1 MSVEPELRE
10 AIERLK
16 SGDQDAFHIFYIHTY
31 QFVYAR
37 AKFTIRDEHEAQD
50 LMQEVYLAVYRN
62 IGSLKN
68 TDSVYSWLG
77 GITLR
82 QGMKLVNRKK
92 RNILLSED
100 QEGMFEDL
108 PDESR
113 GTEER
118 IARAEEIQIMKDCIY
133 ELSEEQR
140 AVVLAYY
147 YDEMKVEEIAR
158 LLEISEGTVKSR
170 LYHARKRLK
179 ASLVE
184 LEKKQGYRLYSISIP
199 AVLAAVGYLLGENT
213 ITAEAA
219 GGIYSGICSCAGMK
233 NMTENTASNTVGN
246 IAGNTVGTAAGNAA
260 GKAVRTA
267 AGKAAGLTGKKLALI
282 ILGIAAGA
290 ALIGAT
296 IYIWYRALNAAKDA
310 EQLRADENRQEEQS
324 AEDVPEGTPEA
335 EDGQTPGE
343 DEEDPET
350 YYREILDEY
359 RQAEAEG
366 YTGPASRYTYVIEE
380 LFDYDYES
388 TWFTYNGEPLY
399 YAIVDISNDGRPE
412 LFLSLKNSPSA
423 RGQIIDLYGYGE
435 SGPERIAFEPDDIWG
450 WAYGGFDI
458 CKNGVLN
465 RVERSGG
472 ASTVGNYY
480 YRLPKNSTTAQY
492 IDGIFHDGSFQCQRI
507 TDPDGGGYNITDEEY
522 LSIQNDRYPVVTD
535 TDPEIEWIR
544 LGESENSTAEGGTD
558 TSYDEAAVN
567 DYYGD
572 FLRFYKEQE
581 AAGFPTTEAELI
593 NQIFMDRLYFKNGYA
608 ASGTELY
615 YAAVDLAGDGVPE
628 IFISDQRGT
637 IYGAYGVLDH
647 TEGQVIPLIS
657 DGSAYLGDRL
667 RCEICENN
675 LLKVTGSGGAASNMI
690 AYYQAKPGGG
700 SLECTEGI
708 LQNGEEYWFGY
719 ETEGRQEFVK
729 EARAAESDYRDME
742 EKYQEK
748 TGIQWHNCRNMRN
761 RGKENRKTGTG
772 KVCRNHSFTPALRRD
787 AGREGTV

>member
-179 ASLVE
+179 ASLAE

-359 RQAEAEG
+359 RQAEVEG

-399 YAIVDISNDGRPE
+399 YAIVDISNDGCPE

-507 TDPDGGGYNITDEEY
+507 TDPDGGGYSITDEEY

-535 TDPEIEWIR
+535 TDPDIEWIR
-544 LGESENSTAEGGTD
+544 LGESENSTAGGGTD
-558 TSYDEAAVN
+558 TSYDQAAVN

-581 AAGFPTTEAELI
+581 AAGFPTKEVELI

-637 IYGAYGVLDH
+637 IYGVYGVLDH

-708 LQNGEEYWFGY
+708 LRDGEEYWFGY

-748 TGIQWHNCRNMRN
+748 TGIQWH
-761 RGKENRKTGTG
+761 KLSEY
-772 KVCRNHSFTPALRRD
+772 A
-787 AGREGTV
+787 E

>member
-359 RQAEAEG
+359 RQAEVEG

-399 YAIVDISNDGRPE
+399 YAIVDISNDGHPE

-507 TDPDGGGYNITDEEY
+507 TDPDGGGYSITDEEY

-535 TDPEIEWIR
+535 TDPDIEWIR
-544 LGESENSTAEGGTD
+544 LGESENSTAGGGTD
-558 TSYDEAAVN
+558 TSYDQAAVN

-581 AAGFPTTEAELI
+581 AAGFPTKEVELI

-637 IYGAYGVLDH
+637 IYGVYGVLDH
-647 TEGQVIPLIS
+647 TEGQIIPLIY

-708 LQNGEEYWFGY
+708 LQDGEEYWFGY

-748 TGIQWHNCRNMRN
+748 TGIQWH
-761 RGKENRKTGTG
+761 KLSEY
-772 KVCRNHSFTPALRRD
+772 A
-787 AGREGTV
+787 E

>member
-147 YDEMKVEEIAR
+147 YDEMKGEEIAR

-507 TDPDGGGYNITDEEY
+507 TDPDGGGYSITDEEY

-535 TDPEIEWIR
+535 TDPDIEWIR
-544 LGESENSTAEGGTD
+544 LGESENSTAGGGTD
-558 TSYDEAAVN
+558 TSYDQAAVN

-581 AAGFPTTEAELI
+581 AAGFPTKEVELI

-637 IYGAYGVLDH
+637 IYGVYGVLDH
-647 TEGQVIPLIS
+647 TEGQIIPLIY

-708 LQNGEEYWFGY
+708 LQDGEEYWFGY

-748 TGIQWHNCRNMRN
+748 TGIQWH
-761 RGKENRKTGTG
+761 KLSEY
-772 KVCRNHSFTPALRRD
+772 A
-787 AGREGTV
+787 E

>member
-399 YAIVDISNDGRPE
+399 YAIVDISNDGYPE
-412 LFLSLKNSPSA
+412 LFLSLKNSPSD

-435 SGPERIAFEPDDIWG
+435 SGPERITFAPEDIPDWRYEG
-450 WAYGGFDI
+450 YDI
-458 CKNGVLN
+458 CENGVLM
-465 RVERSGG
+465 RSGGSGG
-472 ASTVGNYY
+472 ASTAGNYY

-507 TDPDGGGYNITDEEY
+507 TDPDGGGYSITDEEY

-535 TDPEIEWIR
+535 TDPDIEWIR
-544 LGESENSTAEGGTD
+544 LGESENSTAGGGTD
-558 TSYDEAAVN
+558 TSYDQAAVN

-581 AAGFPTTEAELI
+581 AAGFPTKEVELI

-637 IYGAYGVLDH
+637 IYGVYGVLDH
-647 TEGQVIPLIS
+647 TEGQIIPLIY

-708 LQNGEEYWFGY
+708 LQDGEEYWFGY

-748 TGIQWHNCRNMRN
+748 TGIQWH
-761 RGKENRKTGTG
+761 KLSEY
-772 KVCRNHSFTPALRRD
+772 A
-787 AGREGTV
+787 E

>member
-359 RQAEAEG
+359 RQAEVEG

-507 TDPDGGGYNITDEEY
+507 TDPDGGGYSITDEEY

-535 TDPEIEWIR
+535 TDPDIEWIR
-544 LGESENSTAEGGTD
+544 LGE
-558 TSYDEAAVN
+558 
-567 DYYGD
+567 
-572 FLRFYKEQE
+572 
-581 AAGFPTTEAELI
+581 I
-593 NQIFMDRLYFKNGYA
+593 
-608 ASGTELY
+608 
-615 YAAVDLAGDGVPE
+615 
-628 IFISDQRGT
+628 
-637 IYGAYGVLDH
+637 
-647 TEGQVIPLIS
+647 
-657 DGSAYLGDRL
+657 
-667 RCEICENN
+667 
-675 LLKVTGSGGAASNMI
+675 
-690 AYYQAKPGGG
+690 
-700 SLECTEGI
+700 
-708 LQNGEEYWFGY
+708 
-719 ETEGRQEFVK
+719 GRAHV
-729 EARAAESDYRDME
+729 
-742 EKYQEK
+742 
-748 TGIQWHNCRNMRN
+748 
-761 RGKENRKTGTG
+761 
-772 KVCRNHSFTPALRRD
+772 
-787 AGREGTV
+787 

>member
-1 MSVEPELRE
+1 MSGYENSRE
-10 AIERLK
+10 DRER
-16 SGDQDAFHIFYIHTY
+16 
-31 QFVYAR
+31 
-37 AKFTIRDEHEAQD
+37 
-50 LMQEVYLAVYRN
+50 
-62 IGSLKN
+62 
-68 TDSVYSWLG
+68 SWLSL
-77 GITLR
+77 TAAV
-82 QGMKLVNRKK
+82 KA
-92 RNILLSED
+92 LLSED

-507 TDPDGGGYNITDEEY
+507 ADPDGGGYSITDEEY

-535 TDPEIEWIR
+535 TDPDIEWIR
-544 LGESENSTAEGGTD
+544 LGESENSTAGGGTD
-558 TSYDEAAVN
+558 TSYDQAAVN

-581 AAGFPTTEAELI
+581 AAGFPTKEVELI

-637 IYGAYGVLDH
+637 IYGVYGVLDH

-708 LQNGEEYWFGY
+708 LRDGEEYWFGY

-748 TGIQWHNCRNMRN
+748 TGIQWH
-761 RGKENRKTGTG
+761 KLSEY
-772 KVCRNHSFTPALRRD
+772 A
-787 AGREGTV
+787 E

>member
-179 ASLVE
+179 ASLAE

-359 RQAEAEG
+359 RQAEVEG

-399 YAIVDISNDGRPE
+399 YAIVDISNDGYPE

-507 TDPDGGGYNITDEEY
+507 TDPDGGGYSITDEEY

-535 TDPEIEWIR
+535 TDPDIEWIR
-544 LGESENSTAEGGTD
+544 LGESENSTAGGGTD
-558 TSYDEAAVN
+558 TSYDQAAVN

-581 AAGFPTTEAELI
+581 AAGFPTKEVELI

-637 IYGAYGVLDH
+637 IYGVYGVLDH
-647 TEGQVIPLIS
+647 TEGQIIPLIY

-708 LQNGEEYWFGY
+708 LQDGEEYWFGY

-748 TGIQWHNCRNMRN
+748 TGIQWH
-761 RGKENRKTGTG
+761 KLSEY
-772 KVCRNHSFTPALRRD
+772 A
-787 AGREGTV
+787 E

>member
-179 ASLVE
+179 ASLAE

-507 TDPDGGGYNITDEEY
+507 TDPDGGGYSITDEEY

-535 TDPEIEWIR
+535 TDPDIEWIR
-544 LGESENSTAEGGTD
+544 LGESENSTAGGGTD
-558 TSYDEAAVN
+558 TSYDQAAVN

-581 AAGFPTTEAELI
+581 AAGFPTKEVELI

-647 TEGQVIPLIS
+647 TEGQIIPLIY

-708 LQNGEEYWFGY
+708 LQDGEEYWFGY

-748 TGIQWHNCRNMRN
+748 TGIQWH
-761 RGKENRKTGTG
+761 KLSEY
-772 KVCRNHSFTPALRRD
+772 A
-787 AGREGTV
+787 E

>member
-399 YAIVDISNDGRPE
+399 YAIVDISNDGYPE
-412 LFLSLKNSPSA
+412 LFLSLKNSPSD

-435 SGPERIAFEPDDIWG
+435 SGPERITFAPEDIPDWRYEG
-450 WAYGGFDI
+450 YDI
-458 CKNGVLN
+458 CENGVLM
-465 RVERSGG
+465 RSGGSGG

-507 TDPDGGGYNITDEEY
+507 TDPDGGGYSITDEEY

-535 TDPEIEWIR
+535 TDPDIEWIR
-544 LGESENSTAEGGTD
+544 LGESENSTAGGGTD
-558 TSYDEAAVN
+558 TSYDQAAVN

-581 AAGFPTTEAELI
+581 AAGFPTKEVELI

-637 IYGAYGVLDH
+637 IYGVYGVLDH
-647 TEGQVIPLIS
+647 TEGQIIPLIY

-708 LQNGEEYWFGY
+708 LQDGEEYWFGY

-748 TGIQWHNCRNMRN
+748 TGIQWH
-761 RGKENRKTGTG
+761 KLSEY
-772 KVCRNHSFTPALRRD
+772 A
-787 AGREGTV
+787 E

>member
-350 YYREILDEY
+350 YYKEILDEY

-399 YAIVDISNDGRPE
+399 YAIVDISNDGYPE
-412 LFLSLKNSPSA
+412 LFLSLKNSPSD

-435 SGPERIAFEPDDIWG
+435 SGPERITFAPEDIPDWRYEG
-450 WAYGGFDI
+450 YDI
-458 CKNGVLN
+458 CENGVLM
-465 RVERSGG
+465 RSGGSGG
-472 ASTVGNYY
+472 ASTAGNYY

-507 TDPDGGGYNITDEEY
+507 TDPDGGGYSITDEEY

-535 TDPEIEWIR
+535 TDPDIEWIR
-544 LGESENSTAEGGTD
+544 LGESENSTAGGGTD
-558 TSYDEAAVN
+558 TSYDQAAVN

-581 AAGFPTTEAELI
+581 AAGFPTKEVELI

-637 IYGAYGVLDH
+637 IYGVYGVLDH
-647 TEGQVIPLIS
+647 TEGQIIPLIY

-708 LQNGEEYWFGY
+708 LQDGEEYWFGY

-748 TGIQWHNCRNMRN
+748 TGIQWH
-761 RGKENRKTGTG
+761 KLSEY
-772 KVCRNHSFTPALRRD
+772 A
-787 AGREGTV
+787 E

>member
-179 ASLVE
+179 ASLAE

-267 AGKAAGLTGKKLALI
+267 AGKAAGMTGKKLALI

-507 TDPDGGGYNITDEEY
+507 TDPDGGGYSITDEEY

-535 TDPEIEWIR
+535 TDPDIEWIR
-544 LGESENSTAEGGTD
+544 LGESENSTAGGGTD
-558 TSYDEAAVN
+558 TSYDQAAVN

-581 AAGFPTTEAELI
+581 AAGFPTKEVELI

-708 LQNGEEYWFGY
+708 LQDGEEYWFGY

-748 TGIQWHNCRNMRN
+748 TGIQWH
-761 RGKENRKTGTG
+761 KLSEY
-772 KVCRNHSFTPALRRD
+772 A
-787 AGREGTV
+787 E

>member
-260 GKAVRTA
+260 GKAIRTA

-359 RQAEAEG
+359 RQAEVEG

-399 YAIVDISNDGRPE
+399 YAIVDISNDGHPE

-507 TDPDGGGYNITDEEY
+507 TDPDGGGYSITDEEY

-535 TDPEIEWIR
+535 TDPDIEWIR
-544 LGESENSTAEGGTD
+544 LGESENSTAGGGTD
-558 TSYDEAAVN
+558 TSYDQAAVN

-708 LQNGEEYWFGY
+708 LRDGEEYWFGY

-748 TGIQWHNCRNMRN
+748 TGIQWH
-761 RGKENRKTGTG
+761 KLSEY
-772 KVCRNHSFTPALRRD
+772 A
-787 AGREGTV
+787 E

>member
-399 YAIVDISNDGRPE
+399 YAIVDISNDGYPE

-748 TGIQWHNCRNMRN
+748 TGIQWH
-761 RGKENRKTGTG
+761 KLSEY
-772 KVCRNHSFTPALRRD
+772 A
-787 AGREGTV
+787 E

>member
-10 AIERLK
+10 AIEKLK
-16 SGDQDAFHIFYIHTY
+16 AGNQEAFHIFYMYTY

-37 AKFTIRDEHEAQD
+37 AKFTVRDEHEAQD
-50 LMQEVYLAVYRN
+50 LMQEVYLAAYKN

-68 TDSVYSWLG
+68 TDSVYSWLS

-100 QEGMFEDL
+100 QEGMFEGL

-113 GTEER
+113 GAEER
-118 IARAEEIQIMKDCIY
+118 IAREEEIQIMKDCIY

-140 AVVLAYY
+140 AVILAYY

-179 ASLVE
+179 ASLEE
-184 LEKKQGYRLYSISIP
+184 LEKKQGYRMYSISIP

-219 GGIYSGICSCAGMK
+219 GGIYSGICSCAGMI
-233 NMTENTASNTVGN
+233 NMAAGAENGGGGTPGADNSASGKIPSGGASKVRKAGRAVSGP
-246 IAGNTVGTAAGNAA
+246 AGNMPGNAA
-260 GKAVRTA
+260 GRAVRTA
-267 AGKAAGLTGKKLALI
+267 AGKAAGMTGKKLALI

-310 EQLRADENRQEEQS
+310 EQLRADENRQEETL
-324 AEDVPEGTPEA
+324 AEDVPEETPEA
-335 EDGQTPGE
+335 EDGQTPEE

-366 YTGPASRYTYVIEE
+366 YTGQASRYKYVIEE
-380 LFDYDYES
+380 LFDYNNET
-388 TWFTYNGEPLY
+388 TWFTYDGEPLY
-399 YAIVDISNDGRPE
+399 YAIVDISNDGYPE
-412 LFLSLKNSPSA
+412 LFLSLKNSPTD

-435 SGPERIAFEPDDIWG
+435 NGPERITFEPDDIPNWRYEG
-450 WAYGGFDI
+450 YDI
-458 CKNGVLN
+458 CGNGVLM
-465 RVERSGG
+465 RFGGSGG

-480 YRLPKNSTTAQY
+480 YRLPKNSTAAQF
-492 IDGIFHDGSFQCQRI
+492 IDGIFHDGSFQCQRL
-507 TDPDGGGYNITDEEY
+507 TAPDGKGYNITDEEY
-522 LSIQNDRYPVVTD
+522 LSIQRDRYPVITD
-535 TDPEIEWIR
+535 TDPDIEWIR
-544 LGESENSTAEGGTD
+544 LGESENSTSGGSTG
-558 TSYDEAAVN
+558 TSADETVVK

-581 AAGFPTTEAELI
+581 AAGFPTTEVELI
-593 NQIFMDRLYFKNGYA
+593 NQIFMDRSYFKNGYA

-615 YAAVDLAGDGVPE
+615 YAAVDLAEDGVPE
-628 IFISDQRGT
+628 IFISDQNGT
-637 IYGAYGVLDH
+637 IYGVYGLLDH
-647 TEGQVIPLIS
+647 TEGQIIPLIYGIYGS
-657 DGSAYLGDRL
+657 SAYLGDRL
-667 RCEICENN
+667 RRAICDNN
-675 LLKVTGSGGAASNMI
+675 LLKVTCSGAASNMI
-690 AYYQAKPGGG
+690 VYYQANPGGG

-708 LQNGEEYWFGY
+708 LQDGEDYWFGY
-719 ETEGRQEFVK
+719 ETGERRKFVK
-729 EARAAESDYRDME
+729 ETRATAADYRDME
-742 EKYQEK
+742 GKYREK
-748 TGIQWHNCRNMRN
+748 TGIRWHRLS
-761 RGKENRKTGTG
+761 E
-772 KVCRNHSFTPALRRD
+772 FT
-787 AGREGTV
+787 E

>member
-267 AGKAAGLTGKKLALI
+267 AGKAAGLTAKKLALI

-359 RQAEAEG
+359 RQAEVEG

-399 YAIVDISNDGRPE
+399 YAIVDISNDGYPE

-507 TDPDGGGYNITDEEY
+507 TDPDGGGYSITDEEY

-535 TDPEIEWIR
+535 TDPDIEWIR
-544 LGESENSTAEGGTD
+544 LGESENSTAGGGTD
-558 TSYDEAAVN
+558 TSYDQAAVN

-581 AAGFPTTEAELI
+581 AAGFPTKEVELI

-637 IYGAYGVLDH
+637 IYGVYGVLDH
-647 TEGQVIPLIS
+647 TEGQIIPLIY

-708 LQNGEEYWFGY
+708 LQDGEEYWFGY

-748 TGIQWHNCRNMRN
+748 TGIQWH
-761 RGKENRKTGTG
+761 KLSEY
-772 KVCRNHSFTPALRRD
+772 A
-787 AGREGTV
+787 E

>member
-267 AGKAAGLTGKKLALI
+267 AGKAAGMTGKKLALI

-350 YYREILDEY
+350 YYKEILDEY

-399 YAIVDISNDGRPE
+399 YAIVDISNDGYPE
-412 LFLSLKNSPSA
+412 LFLSLKNSPSD

-435 SGPERIAFEPDDIWG
+435 SGPERITFAPEDIPDWRYEG
-450 WAYGGFDI
+450 YDI
-458 CKNGVLN
+458 CENGVLM
-465 RVERSGG
+465 RSGGSGG
-472 ASTVGNYY
+472 ASTAGNYY

-507 TDPDGGGYNITDEEY
+507 TDPDGGGYSITDEEY

-535 TDPEIEWIR
+535 TDPDIEWIR
-544 LGESENSTAEGGTD
+544 LGESENSTAGGGTD
-558 TSYDEAAVN
+558 TSYDQAAVN

-581 AAGFPTTEAELI
+581 AAGFPTKEVELI

-637 IYGAYGVLDH
+637 IYGAHGVLDH

-708 LQNGEEYWFGY
+708 LRDGEEYWFGY

-748 TGIQWHNCRNMRN
+748 TGIQWH
-761 RGKENRKTGTG
+761 KLSEY
-772 KVCRNHSFTPALRRD
+772 A
-787 AGREGTV
+787 E

>member
-359 RQAEAEG
+359 RQAEVEG

-507 TDPDGGGYNITDEEY
+507 TDPDGGGYSITDEEY

-535 TDPEIEWIR
+535 TDPDIEWIR
-544 LGESENSTAEGGTD
+544 LGESENSTAGGGTD
-558 TSYDEAAVN
+558 TSYDQAAVN

-581 AAGFPTTEAELI
+581 AAGFPTKEVELI

-637 IYGAYGVLDH
+637 IYGVYGVLDH

-708 LQNGEEYWFGY
+708 LQDGEEYWFGY

-729 EARAAESDYRDME
+729 EARATEADYRDME
-742 EKYQEK
+742 EKYPEK
-748 TGIQWHNCRNMRN
+748 TGIQWH
-761 RGKENRKTGTG
+761 KLSEY
-772 KVCRNHSFTPALRRD
+772 A
-787 AGREGTV
+787 E

>member
-233 NMTENTASNTVGN
+233 NMPENTAGNTVGN
-246 IAGNTVGTAAGNAA
+246 TAGNTVGTAAGNAA

-282 ILGIAAGA
+282 ILGIAAGT
-290 ALIGAT
+290 ALIGAA
-296 IYIWYRALNAAKDA
+296 IYIWYRALNAANDA
-310 EQLRADENRQEEQS
+310 EQVRENENRQEEPL
-324 AEDVPEGTPEA
+324 AEDVPEEAPEA

-366 YTGPASRYTYVIEE
+366 YTGPASGYTYVIEE
-380 LFDYDYES
+380 LSDYNPDS

-399 YAIVDISNDGRPE
+399 YAIVDISNDGYPE
-412 LFLSLKNSPSA
+412 LFLSLKNSPSD

-435 SGPERIAFEPDDIWG
+435 SGPERITFAPEDIPDWRYEG
-450 WAYGGFDI
+450 YDI
-458 CKNGVLN
+458 CENGVLM
-465 RVERSGG
+465 RSGGSGG
-472 ASTVGNYY
+472 ASTAGNYY

-507 TDPDGGGYNITDEEY
+507 TDPDGGGYSITDEEY

-535 TDPEIEWIR
+535 TDPDIEWIR
-544 LGESENSTAEGGTD
+544 LGESENSTAGGGTD
-558 TSYDEAAVN
+558 TSYDQAAVN

-581 AAGFPTTEAELI
+581 AAGFPTKEVELI

-708 LQNGEEYWFGY
+708 LRDGEEYWFGY

-748 TGIQWHNCRNMRN
+748 TGIQWH
-761 RGKENRKTGTG
+761 KLSEY
-772 KVCRNHSFTPALRRD
+772 A
-787 AGREGTV
+787 E

>member
-359 RQAEAEG
+359 RQAEVEG

-507 TDPDGGGYNITDEEY
+507 TDPDGGGYSITDEEY

-535 TDPEIEWIR
+535 TDPDIEWIR
-544 LGESENSTAEGGTD
+544 LGESENSTAGGGTD
-558 TSYDEAAVN
+558 TSYDQAAVN

-581 AAGFPTTEAELI
+581 AAGFPTKEVELI

-637 IYGAYGVLDH
+637 IYGVYGVLDH
-647 TEGQVIPLIS
+647 TEGQIIPLIY

-700 SLECTEGI
+700 SLECTDGI
-708 LQNGEEYWFGY
+708 LQDGDGYWFGY

-748 TGIQWHNCRNMRN
+748 TGIQWH
-761 RGKENRKTGTG
+761 KLSEY
-772 KVCRNHSFTPALRRD
+772 A
-787 AGREGTV
+787 E

>member
-50 LMQEVYLAVYRN
+50 LMQEVYLAAYRN

-179 ASLVE
+179 ASLAE
-184 LEKKQGYRLYSISIP
+184 LEKKQGYRMYSISIP

-507 TDPDGGGYNITDEEY
+507 ADPDGGGYSITDEEY

-535 TDPEIEWIR
+535 TDPDIEWIR
-544 LGESENSTAEGGTD
+544 LGESENSTAGGGTD
-558 TSYDEAAVN
+558 TSYDQAAVN

-581 AAGFPTTEAELI
+581 AAGFPTKEVELI

-637 IYGAYGVLDH
+637 IYGVYGVLDH

-708 LQNGEEYWFGY
+708 LQDGEEYWFGY

-748 TGIQWHNCRNMRN
+748 TGIQWH
-761 RGKENRKTGTG
+761 KLSEY
-772 KVCRNHSFTPALRRD
+772 A
-787 AGREGTV
+787 E

>member
-359 RQAEAEG
+359 RQAEVEG

-399 YAIVDISNDGRPE
+399 YAIVDISNDGHPE

-507 TDPDGGGYNITDEEY
+507 TDPDGGGYSITDEEY

-535 TDPEIEWIR
+535 TDPDIEWIR
-544 LGESENSTAEGGTD
+544 LGESENSTAGGGTD
-558 TSYDEAAVN
+558 TSYDQAAVN

-708 LQNGEEYWFGY
+708 LRDGEEYWFGY

-748 TGIQWHNCRNMRN
+748 TGIQWH
-761 RGKENRKTGTG
+761 KLSEY
-772 KVCRNHSFTPALRRD
+772 A
-787 AGREGTV
+787 E

>member
-399 YAIVDISNDGRPE
+399 YAIVDISNDGCPE

-507 TDPDGGGYNITDEEY
+507 TDPDGGGYSITDEEY

-535 TDPEIEWIR
+535 TDPDIEWIR
-544 LGESENSTAEGGTD
+544 LGESENSTAGGGTD
-558 TSYDEAAVN
+558 TSYDQAAVN

-581 AAGFPTTEAELI
+581 AAGFPTKEVELI

-637 IYGAYGVLDH
+637 IYGVYGVLDH
-647 TEGQVIPLIS
+647 TEGQIIPLIY

-708 LQNGEEYWFGY
+708 LQDGEEYWFGY

-748 TGIQWHNCRNMRN
+748 TGIQWH
-761 RGKENRKTGTG
+761 KLSEY
-772 KVCRNHSFTPALRRD
+772 A
-787 AGREGTV
+787 E

>member
-359 RQAEAEG
+359 RQAEVEG

-399 YAIVDISNDGRPE
+399 YAIVDISNDGYPE

-507 TDPDGGGYNITDEEY
+507 TDPDGGGYSITDEEY

-535 TDPEIEWIR
+535 TDPDIEWIR
-544 LGESENSTAEGGTD
+544 LGESENSTAGGGTD
-558 TSYDEAAVN
+558 TSYDQAAVN

-708 LQNGEEYWFGY
+708 LRDGEEYWFGY

-748 TGIQWHNCRNMRN
+748 TGLQWH
-761 RGKENRKTGTG
+761 KLSEY
-772 KVCRNHSFTPALRRD
+772 A
-787 AGREGTV
+787 E

>member
-359 RQAEAEG
+359 RQAEVEG

-399 YAIVDISNDGRPE
+399 YAIVDISNDGYPE

-507 TDPDGGGYNITDEEY
+507 TDPDGGGYSITDEEY

-535 TDPEIEWIR
+535 TDPDIEWIR
-544 LGESENSTAEGGTD
+544 LGESENSTAGGGTD
-558 TSYDEAAVN
+558 TSYDQAAVN

-581 AAGFPTTEAELI
+581 AAGFPTKEVELI

-637 IYGAYGVLDH
+637 IYGVYGVLDH
-647 TEGQVIPLIS
+647 TEGQIIPLIY

-708 LQNGEEYWFGY
+708 LQDGEEYWFGY

-748 TGIQWHNCRNMRN
+748 TGIQWH
-761 RGKENRKTGTG
+761 KLSEY
-772 KVCRNHSFTPALRRD
+772 A
-787 AGREGTV
+787 E

>member
-10 AIERLK
+10 AIEKLK
-16 SGDQDAFHIFYIHTY
+16 AGNQEAFHIFYMYTY

-37 AKFTIRDEHEAQD
+37 AKFTVRDEHEAQD
-50 LMQEVYLAVYRN
+50 LMQEVYLAVYKN

-68 TDSVYSWLG
+68 TDSVYSWLS

-100 QEGMFEDL
+100 QEEMFEGL
-108 PDESR
+108 PDESG

-118 IARAEEIQIMKDCIY
+118 IAREEEIQIMKDCIY

-140 AVVLAYY
+140 TVILAYY
-147 YDEMKVEEIAR
+147 YEEMKVEEIAR

-179 ASLVE
+179 ASLEE
-184 LEKKQGYRLYSISIP
+184 LEKKQGYRMYSISIP

-219 GGIYSGICSCAGMK
+219 GGVYSGICSCAGMI
-233 NMTENTASNTVGN
+233 NMAAGEEKGGGETPGADNSGSGKIPSGGTFKVRKADSAVAGP
-246 IAGNTVGTAAGNAA
+246 AGNMPGNAA
-260 GKAVRTA
+260 GRAVRTA
-267 AGKAAGLTGKKLALI
+267 AGKAAGMTGKKLALI

-296 IYIWYRALNAAKDA
+296 IYIWYRALSAAKEA
-310 EQLRADENRQEEQS
+310 EQLRADENRQEEQL
-324 AEDVPEGTPEA
+324 AEDAPEETPEA
-335 EDGQTPGE
+335 EDGQTPEE

-366 YTGPASRYTYVIEE
+366 YTGPASRYKYVIEE
-380 LFDYDYES
+380 LFDYNYET

-399 YAIVDISNDGRPE
+399 YAIVDISNDGYPE
-412 LFLSLKNSPSA
+412 LFLSLKNSPTD

-435 SGPERIAFEPDDIWG
+435 SGPERITFEPDDIPDWRYEG
-450 WAYGGFDI
+450 YDI
-458 CKNGVLN
+458 CGNGVLM
-465 RVERSGG
+465 RFGGSGG

-480 YRLPKNSTTAQY
+480 YRLPKNSTAAQY
-492 IDGIFHDGSFQCQRI
+492 IDGIFHDGSFQCQRL
-507 TDPDGGGYNITDEEY
+507 TAPDGKGYNITDEEY
-522 LSIQNDRYPVVTD
+522 LSIQRDRYPVITD
-535 TDPEIEWIR
+535 TDPDIEWIR
-544 LGESENSTAEGGTD
+544 MGESENSTSGGSTG
-558 TSYDEAAVN
+558 TSADETVVK

-581 AAGFPTTEAELI
+581 AAGFPTTEVELI
-593 NQIFMDRLYFKNGYA
+593 NQIFMDRSYFKNGYA

-615 YAAVDLAGDGVPE
+615 YAAVDLAEDGVPE
-628 IFISDQRGT
+628 IFISDQNGM
-637 IYGAYGVLDH
+637 IYGVYGVLDH
-647 TEGQVIPLIS
+647 TEGQIIPLIYGIY
-657 DGSAYLGDRL
+657 GSGVYLGDRL
-667 RCEICENN
+667 RCEICDNN
-675 LLKVTGSGGAASNMI
+675 LLKVTCSGAASNMI
-690 AYYQAKPGGG
+690 VYYQANPGGG

-708 LQNGEEYWFGY
+708 LQDGEDYWFGY
-719 ETEGRQEFVK
+719 ETGERRKFVK
-729 EARAAESDYRDME
+729 ETRATAADYRDME
-742 EKYQEK
+742 GKYREK
-748 TGIQWHNCRNMRN
+748 TGIRWHRLS
-761 RGKENRKTGTG
+761 E
-772 KVCRNHSFTPALRRD
+772 FT
-787 AGREGTV
+787 E

>member
-118 IARAEEIQIMKDCIY
+118 IARAEEVQIMKDCIC

-170 LYHARKRLK
+170 LYHARKHMK

-184 LEKKQGYRLYSISIP
+184 LEKEQGYTMYSISIP
-199 AVLAAVGYLLGENT
+199 AVLAAAGYLLRENA

-219 GGIYSGICSCAGMK
+219 GGIYSEICSCIGVEDMTAGAEPGGGGTPDAD
-233 NMTENTASNTVGN
+233 NSVSGEIPAGGASGAYT
-246 IAGNTVGTAAGNAA
+246 A
-260 GKAVRTA
+260 GKAVGA
-267 AGKAAGLTGKKLALI
+267 AVGKAAGLTGKKLALI

-380 LFDYDYES
+380 LFDYDPGS

-507 TDPDGGGYNITDEEY
+507 TDPDGGGYSITDEEY

-535 TDPEIEWIR
+535 TDPDIEWIR
-544 LGESENSTAEGGTD
+544 LGESGNSTAGGGTD
-558 TSYDEAAVN
+558 TSYDQAAVN

-581 AAGFPTTEAELI
+581 AAGFPTKEVELI
-593 NQIFMDRLYFKNGYA
+593 NQIFMDTLYFKNGYA
-608 ASGTELY
+608 NSGTELY
-615 YAAVDLAGDGVPE
+615 YAAIDLAGDGVPE

-637 IYGAYGVLDH
+637 IYGVYGVLDH
-647 TEGQVIPLIS
+647 TEGQVIPLIY

-675 LLKVTGSGGAASNMI
+675 LLKVTGSGGALSNMI

-700 SLECTEGI
+700 RLECTEAI
-708 LQNGEEYWFGY
+708 LQDGEEYWLGY
-719 ETEGRQEFVK
+719 ETEGREEFEK
-729 EARAAESDYRDME
+729 ESRASETDYREMDR
-742 EKYQEK
+742 KYQLK
-748 TGIQWHNCRNMRN
+748 SDAKWH
-761 RGKENRKTGTG
+761 KLSEYT
-772 KVCRNHSFTPALRRD
+772 
-787 AGREGTV
+787 E

>member
-507 TDPDGGGYNITDEEY
+507 TDPDGGGYSITDEEY

-535 TDPEIEWIR
+535 TDPDIEWIR
-544 LGESENSTAEGGTD
+544 LGESENSTAGGGTD
-558 TSYDEAAVN
+558 TSYDQAAVN

-581 AAGFPTTEAELI
+581 AAGFPTKEVELI

-637 IYGAYGVLDH
+637 IYGVYGVLDH
-647 TEGQVIPLIS
+647 TEGQIIPLIY

-708 LQNGEEYWFGY
+708 LQDGEEYWFGY

-748 TGIQWHNCRNMRN
+748 TGIQWH
-761 RGKENRKTGTG
+761 KLSEY
-772 KVCRNHSFTPALRRD
+772 A
-787 AGREGTV
+787 E

>member
-324 AEDVPEGTPEA
+324 AEDGPEGTPEA

-359 RQAEAEG
+359 RQAEVEG

-507 TDPDGGGYNITDEEY
+507 TDPDGGGYSITDEEY

-535 TDPEIEWIR
+535 TDPDIEWIR
-544 LGESENSTAEGGTD
+544 LGESENSTAGGGTD
-558 TSYDEAAVN
+558 TSYDQAAVN

-581 AAGFPTTEAELI
+581 AAGFPTKEVELI

-637 IYGAYGVLDH
+637 IYGVYGVLDH
-647 TEGQVIPLIS
+647 TEGQIIPLIY

-708 LQNGEEYWFGY
+708 LQDGEEYWFGY

-748 TGIQWHNCRNMRN
+748 TGIQWH
-761 RGKENRKTGTG
+761 KLSEY
-772 KVCRNHSFTPALRRD
+772 A
-787 AGREGTV
+787 E

>member
-1 MSVEPELRE
+1 
-10 AIERLK
+10 
-16 SGDQDAFHIFYIHTY
+16 
-31 QFVYAR
+31 
-37 AKFTIRDEHEAQD
+37 
-50 LMQEVYLAVYRN
+50 MQEVYLAVYRN

-118 IARAEEIQIMKDCIY
+118 IARAEEIQIIKDCIY

-179 ASLVE
+179 ASLAE
-184 LEKKQGYRLYSISIP
+184 LEKKQGYKLYSISIP
-199 AVLAAVGYLLGENT
+199 AVLAAVGYLLGEST

-233 NMTENTASNTVGN
+233 NMTAGAEYGGGETPGADNSASGGIPSEGAPGARTAGRSASDPAGNMPGNTAGNTVGT

-343 DEEDPET
+343 DEENPET
-350 YYREILDEY
+350 YYREILSEY

-380 LFDYDYES
+380 LFDYDTGS

-399 YAIVDISNDGRPE
+399 YAIVDISNDGHPE
-412 LFLSLKNSPSA
+412 LFLSLKNSPSD

-507 TDPDGGGYNITDEEY
+507 TDPDGGGYSITDEEY

-535 TDPEIEWIR
+535 TDPDIEWIR
-544 LGESENSTAEGGTD
+544 LGESGNDTAGGGTD
-558 TSYDEAAVN
+558 TSYDQAAVN

-581 AAGFPTTEAELI
+581 AAGFPTKEVELI

-628 IFISDQRGT
+628 IFISDQHGT

-647 TEGQVIPLIS
+647 TEGQIIPLIY
-657 DGSAYLGDRL
+657 DRTAYLGDRL

-675 LLKVTGSGGAASNMI
+675 LLKVTGSGGALSNMI

-700 SLECTEGI
+700 RLECTEAI
-708 LQNGEEYWFGY
+708 LQDGEEYWLGY
-719 ETEGRQEFVK
+719 ETEGREEFEK
-729 EARAAESDYRDME
+729 ESRASETDYREMDR
-742 EKYQEK
+742 KYQLK
-748 TGIQWHNCRNMRN
+748 SDVKWH
-761 RGKENRKTGTG
+761 KLSEYT
-772 KVCRNHSFTPALRRD
+772 
-787 AGREGTV
+787 E

>member
-179 ASLVE
+179 ASLAE

-507 TDPDGGGYNITDEEY
+507 TDPDGGGYSITDEEY

-535 TDPEIEWIR
+535 TDPDIEWIR
-544 LGESENSTAEGGTD
+544 LGESENSTAGGGTD
-558 TSYDEAAVN
+558 TSYDQAAVN

-581 AAGFPTTEAELI
+581 AAGFPTKEVELI

-708 LQNGEEYWFGY
+708 LQDGEEYWFGY

-748 TGIQWHNCRNMRN
+748 TGLQWH
-761 RGKENRKTGTG
+761 KLSEY
-772 KVCRNHSFTPALRRD
+772 A
-787 AGREGTV
+787 E

>member
-359 RQAEAEG
+359 RQAEVEG

-507 TDPDGGGYNITDEEY
+507 TDPDGGGYSITDEEY

-535 TDPEIEWIR
+535 TDPDIEWIR
-544 LGESENSTAEGGTD
+544 LGESENSTAGGGTD
-558 TSYDEAAVN
+558 TSYDQAAVN

-581 AAGFPTTEAELI
+581 AAGFPTKEVELI

-637 IYGAYGVLDH
+637 IYGAHGVLDH

-708 LQNGEEYWFGY
+708 LRDGEEYWFGY

-748 TGIQWHNCRNMRN
+748 TGIQWH
-761 RGKENRKTGTG
+761 KLSEY
-772 KVCRNHSFTPALRRD
+772 A
-787 AGREGTV
+787 E

>member
-507 TDPDGGGYNITDEEY
+507 ADPDGGGYSITDEEY

-535 TDPEIEWIR
+535 TDPDIEWIR
-544 LGESENSTAEGGTD
+544 LGESENSTAGGGTD
-558 TSYDEAAVN
+558 TSYEQAAVN

-581 AAGFPTTEAELI
+581 AAGFPTKEVELI

-637 IYGAYGVLDH
+637 IYGVYGVLDH
-647 TEGQVIPLIS
+647 TEGQIIPLIY

-708 LQNGEEYWFGY
+708 LQDGEEYWFGY

-729 EARAAESDYRDME
+729 EARATEADYRDME
-742 EKYQEK
+742 EKYPEK
-748 TGIQWHNCRNMRN
+748 TGIQWH
-761 RGKENRKTGTG
+761 KLSEY
-772 KVCRNHSFTPALRRD
+772 A
-787 AGREGTV
+787 E

>member
-133 ELSEEQR
+133 ELCEEQR

-282 ILGIAAGA
+282 ILGIEAGA

-359 RQAEAEG
+359 RQAEVEG

-399 YAIVDISNDGRPE
+399 YAIVDISNDGYPE

-507 TDPDGGGYNITDEEY
+507 TDPDGGGYSITDEEY

-535 TDPEIEWIR
+535 TDPDIEWIR
-544 LGESENSTAEGGTD
+544 LGESENSTAGGGTD
-558 TSYDEAAVN
+558 TSYDQAAVN

-581 AAGFPTTEAELI
+581 AAGFPTKEVELI

-637 IYGAYGVLDH
+637 IYGVYGVLDH
-647 TEGQVIPLIS
+647 TEGQIIPLIY

-708 LQNGEEYWFGY
+708 LQDGEEYWFGY

-748 TGIQWHNCRNMRN
+748 TGIQWH
-761 RGKENRKTGTG
+761 KLSEY
-772 KVCRNHSFTPALRRD
+772 A
-787 AGREGTV
+787 E

>member
-179 ASLVE
+179 ASLAE

-290 ALIGAT
+290 ALIGAA
-296 IYIWYRALNAAKDA
+296 IYIWYRALNAANDA
-310 EQLRADENRQEEQS
+310 EQVRENENRQEEPL
-324 AEDVPEGTPEA
+324 AEDVPEEAPEA

-366 YTGPASRYTYVIEE
+366 YTGPASGYTYVIEE
-380 LFDYDYES
+380 LSDYNPDS

-399 YAIVDISNDGRPE
+399 YAIVDISNDGYPE
-412 LFLSLKNSPSA
+412 LFLSLKNSPSD

-435 SGPERIAFEPDDIWG
+435 SGPERITFAPEDIPDWRYEG
-450 WAYGGFDI
+450 YDI
-458 CKNGVLN
+458 CENGVLM
-465 RVERSGG
+465 RSGGSGG
-472 ASTVGNYY
+472 ASTAGNYY

-507 TDPDGGGYNITDEEY
+507 TDPDGGGYSITDEEY

-535 TDPEIEWIR
+535 TDPDIEWIR
-544 LGESENSTAEGGTD
+544 LGESENSTAGGGTD
-558 TSYDEAAVN
+558 TSYDQAAVN

-581 AAGFPTTEAELI
+581 AAGFPTKEVELI

-637 IYGAYGVLDH
+637 IYGVYGVLDH
-647 TEGQVIPLIS
+647 TEGQIIPLIY

-708 LQNGEEYWFGY
+708 LQDGEEYWFGY

-748 TGIQWHNCRNMRN
+748 TGIQWH
-761 RGKENRKTGTG
+761 KLSEY
-772 KVCRNHSFTPALRRD
+772 A
-787 AGREGTV
+787 E

>member
-118 IARAEEIQIMKDCIY
+118 IARAEEVQIMKDCIC

-170 LYHARKRLK
+170 LYHARKHMK

-184 LEKKQGYRLYSISIP
+184 LEKEQGYTMYSISIP
-199 AVLAAVGYLLGENT
+199 AVLAAAGYLLRENA

-219 GGIYSGICSCAGMK
+219 GGIYSEICSCIGVEDMTAGAEPGGGGTPDAD
-233 NMTENTASNTVGN
+233 NSVSGEIPAGGASGAYT
-246 IAGNTVGTAAGNAA
+246 A
-260 GKAVRTA
+260 GKAVGTA
-267 AGKAAGLTGKKLALI
+267 VGKAAGLTGKKLALI

-507 TDPDGGGYNITDEEY
+507 TDPDGGGYSITDEEY

-535 TDPEIEWIR
+535 TDPDIEWIR
-544 LGESENSTAEGGTD
+544 LGESGNSTAGGGTD
-558 TSYDEAAVN
+558 TSYDQAAVN

-581 AAGFPTTEAELI
+581 AAGFPTKEVELI
-593 NQIFMDRLYFKNGYA
+593 NQIFMDTLYFKNGYA
-608 ASGTELY
+608 NSGTELY
-615 YAAVDLAGDGVPE
+615 YAAIDLAGDGVPE

-637 IYGAYGVLDH
+637 IYGVYGVLDH
-647 TEGQVIPLIS
+647 TEGQVIPLIY

-675 LLKVTGSGGAASNMI
+675 LLKVTGSGGALSNMI

-700 SLECTEGI
+700 RLECTEAI
-708 LQNGEEYWFGY
+708 LQDGEEYWLGY
-719 ETEGRQEFVK
+719 ETEGREEFEK
-729 EARAAESDYRDME
+729 ESRASETDYREMDR
-742 EKYQEK
+742 KYQLK
-748 TGIQWHNCRNMRN
+748 SDVKWH
-761 RGKENRKTGTG
+761 KLSEYT
-772 KVCRNHSFTPALRRD
+772 
-787 AGREGTV
+787 E

>member
-179 ASLVE
+179 ASLAE

-480 YRLPKNSTTAQY
+480 YRLPKNSTTAQF
-492 IDGIFHDGSFQCQRI
+492 IDGIFHDGSFQCQRL
-507 TDPDGGGYNITDEEY
+507 TAPDGKGYNITDEEY
-522 LSIQNDRYPVVTD
+522 LSIQRDRYPVITD
-535 TDPEIEWIR
+535 TDPDIEWIR
-544 LGESENSTAEGGTD
+544 MGESENSTSGGSTG
-558 TSYDEAAVN
+558 TSADETVVK

-581 AAGFPTTEAELI
+581 AAGFPTTEVELI
-593 NQIFMDRLYFKNGYA
+593 NQIFMDRSYFKNGYA

-615 YAAVDLAGDGVPE
+615 YAAVDLAEDGVPE
-628 IFISDQRGT
+628 IFISDQNGT
-637 IYGAYGVLDH
+637 IYGVYGVLDH
-647 TEGQVIPLIS
+647 TEGQIIPLIYGIY
-657 DGSAYLGDRL
+657 GSGVYLGDRL
-667 RCEICENN
+667 RCEICDNN
-675 LLKVTGSGGAASNMI
+675 LLKVTCSGAASNMI
-690 AYYQAKPGGG
+690 VYYQANPGGG

-708 LQNGEEYWFGY
+708 LQDGEDYWFGY
-719 ETEGRQEFVK
+719 ETGERRKFVK
-729 EARAAESDYRDME
+729 ETRATAADYRDME
-742 EKYQEK
+742 GKYREK
-748 TGIQWHNCRNMRN
+748 TGIRWHRLS
-761 RGKENRKTGTG
+761 E
-772 KVCRNHSFTPALRRD
+772 FT
-787 AGREGTV
+787 E

>member
-507 TDPDGGGYNITDEEY
+507 ADPDGGGYSITDEEY

-535 TDPEIEWIR
+535 TDPDIEWIR
-544 LGESENSTAEGGTD
+544 LGESENSTAGGGTD
-558 TSYDEAAVN
+558 TSYDQAAVN

-581 AAGFPTTEAELI
+581 AAGFPTKEVELI

-647 TEGQVIPLIS
+647 TEGQVIPLIY

-708 LQNGEEYWFGY
+708 LQDGEEYWFGY

-729 EARAAESDYRDME
+729 EARATEADYRDME
-742 EKYQEK
+742 EKYPEK
-748 TGIQWHNCRNMRN
+748 TGIQWH
-761 RGKENRKTGTG
+761 KLSEY
-772 KVCRNHSFTPALRRD
+772 A
-787 AGREGTV
+787 E

>member
-507 TDPDGGGYNITDEEY
+507 TDPDGGGYSITDEEY

-535 TDPEIEWIR
+535 TDPDIEWIR
-544 LGESENSTAEGGTD
+544 LGESENSTAGGGTD
-558 TSYDEAAVN
+558 TSYDQAAVN

-581 AAGFPTTEAELI
+581 AAGFPTKEVELI

-637 IYGAYGVLDH
+637 IYGVYGVLDH
-647 TEGQVIPLIS
+647 TEGQIIPLIY

-708 LQNGEEYWFGY
+708 LQDGEEYWFGY

-729 EARAAESDYRDME
+729 EARATEADYRDME
-742 EKYQEK
+742 EKYPEK
-748 TGIQWHNCRNMRN
+748 TGIQWH
-761 RGKENRKTGTG
+761 KLSEY
-772 KVCRNHSFTPALRRD
+772 A
-787 AGREGTV
+787 E